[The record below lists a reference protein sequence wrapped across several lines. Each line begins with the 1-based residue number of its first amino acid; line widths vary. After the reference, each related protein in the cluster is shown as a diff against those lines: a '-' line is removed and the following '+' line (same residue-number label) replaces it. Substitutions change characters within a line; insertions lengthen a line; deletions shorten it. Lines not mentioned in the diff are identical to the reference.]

1 MMITTQASFYYKA
14 GSRYYKAG
22 SSKRSEYVTGRQVE
36 RTGMGIAHLLMHVE

>member
-1 MMITTQASFYYKA
+1 MMITTHASFYYKV